1 MLKQMRLIHASG
13 FDDAERQSFRLI
25 VFSNIILAMQ
35 IIFEVVDQLNIPLD
49 SKSNAVTSI
58 AFVCMEMRAVLISV
72 YAINRSIASYFRM

>member
-1 MLKQMRLIHASG
+1 MRLIHASG

-58 AFVCMEMRAVLISV
+58 VFVCMEMRAVLISV

>member
-1 MLKQMRLIHASG
+1 MRLIHASG

-72 YAINRSIASYFRM
+72 YANDRSIASYFRM